1 MAQIRRAGYLRA
13 GSTRVERSICVICG
27 LTTLDST
34 LTLEPNRGP
43 PIDVYGSMLQDLR
56 YALRWLARSPG
67 FAAVA
72 ILSLG
77 LGVGVNTAMFSLVD
91 GLLFRPLP
99 VQSPGT
105 LADVFTSSS
114 DGDEY
119 ATSSYPDFLDLK
131 AQNTVFTD
139 MTGYSPMFAALG
151 LGDRSRLVLG
161 QIVTANHFE
170 LLGIRPALGRLLG
183 PADDEPG
190 AERVVVLAHR
200 TWQREFGADPA
211 IAGKTL
217 SLRGLAYTI
226 VGVAP
231 ESFTGVVPLVKP
243 ELWVPVIHANEVDPA
258 GINDSVPSP
267 TGTTR
272 VDRRGMRWLFV
283 KGRLRPGVTARQA
296 HANVA
301 VIGTQLATAHP
312 QTNKDRRLSAV
323 ATTDVRML
331 VPQASGALSIGAA
344 GVMAVVGLVLLIAC
358 ANVAGMLLA
367 RASAR
372 RREISVR
379 LAIGASR
386 RRLVQQLLV
395 EGMVIGSLGAIAA
408 VACAWALIRGLL
420 AVELPLPVEVPL
432 DMRLDGR
439 VLTFTLAVAMLTGLL
454 AGLLPALKATAP
466 SLVGDLRGEMPAA
479 RVGGRRWALRDV
491 LVGTQ
496 VALTAVLLVVAG
508 LLLRSVFE
516 SQRADV
522 GFRPENLALLSFD
535 TDMVRYAPEKG
546 LQFWTDA
553 LERVRALPGV
563 SSVATVSPTAPF
575 EFNFNQHEVRIDN
588 RAYEPGA
595 RGEVIENVAV
605 SPGYLATLGIPLREG
620 RDIADADR
628 PGAPRVAIVNETM
641 ARRYWPKQSP
651 VGHTFRIA
659 ATDQE
664 FQIVGVAADH
674 KRHGVLESPSPYIY
688 YATAQRPTRY
698 NYLIART
705 AGDPDRVLAAMR
717 REVLGMEPGLVF
729 VANTTMDKNLS
740 LSLMPMRVGAL
751 LAMGFGALGTLL
763 AAIGLYGVIAF
774 SVSRRTRE
782 IGVRMAIGA
791 NPVGVMQMIMRQGL
805 VLVAGGLAVG
815 VLLAAGAARVLSGL
829 LYGISAADPIAWLS
843 ALGVLLVAAALA
855 NFIPARRA
863 MKIDPLTA
871 LRTE

>member
-1 MAQIRRAGYLRA
+1 
-13 GSTRVERSICVICG
+13 
-27 LTTLDST
+27 
-34 LTLEPNRGP
+34 
-43 PIDVYGSMLQDLR
+43 MLQDFR

-99 VQSPGT
+99 VQSPAT
-105 LADVFTSSS
+105 LADVFTTGG

-119 ATSSYPDFLDLK
+119 ATSSYPDFLDIK

-151 LGDRSRLVLG
+151 LGDRSRLVMG

-170 LLGIRPALGRLLG
+170 LLGIRPALGRLLV
-183 PADDEPG
+183 PSDDGAG
-190 AERVVVLAHR
+190 AERVVVLSHR
-200 TWQREFGADPA
+200 MWQREFGADPA
-211 IAGKTL
+211 VAGTTL
-217 SLRGLAYTI
+217 SLRGLPYTI

-231 ESFTGVVPLVKP
+231 ESFTGVVPLLTP
-243 ELWVPVIHANEVDPA
+243 ELWLPVIHANEVEPA
-258 GINDSVPSP
+258 GINDAVPSP

-283 KGRLRPGVTARQA
+283 KGRLRPGVTAQQA

-301 VIGTQLATAHP
+301 VIGAQLAAAHP

-323 ATTDVRML
+323 ATSDVRML
-331 VPQASGALSIGAA
+331 VPQASGPLSLGAA

-358 ANVAGMLLA
+358 ANVAGLLLA

-386 RRLVQQLLV
+386 RRLIQQLLV
-395 EGMVIGSLGAIAA
+395 EGLVVGALGAVAA
-408 VACAWALIRGLL
+408 TACAWALMQGLL

-439 VLTFTLAVAMLTGLL
+439 VLTFTLVVAMLTGLL
-454 AGLLPALKATAP
+454 AGLLPALKASAP
-466 SLVGDLRGEMPAA
+466 SLVSDLRGEAPAA
-479 RVGGRRWALRDV
+479 RAGGRRLALRDL

-496 VALTAVLLVVAG
+496 VAFTAVLLVVAG
-508 LLLRSVFE
+508 LLLRSVAE

-522 GFRPENLALLSFD
+522 GFRIENLALLSFD
-535 TDMVRYAPEKG
+535 TDMVRYPPEQG
-546 LQFWTDA
+546 LRFWEDA
-553 LERVRALPGV
+553 VARVRALPGV
-563 SSVATVSPTAPF
+563 ASVATVSPTAPF
-575 EFNFNQHEVRIDN
+575 EINFNQHEVRIDN
-588 RAYEPGA
+588 RTYEPGA
-595 RGEVIENVAV
+595 RAEIIENVAI
-605 SPGYLATLGIPLREG
+605 SPGYLATLDIALRDG

-628 PGAPRVAIVNETM
+628 TGAPRVALINETM
-641 ARRYWPKQSP
+641 ARRYWPNQSA
-651 VGHTFRIA
+651 VGRTFRIA
-659 ATDQE
+659 ATGVEHQV
-664 FQIVGVAADH
+664 IGVAADH
-674 KRHGVLESPSPYIY
+674 KRHGVLEQPAPFIY
-688 YATAQRPTRY
+688 YAAAQRPTRY

-705 AGDPDRVLAAMR
+705 DGDPARVLAAMR
-717 REVLGMEPGLVF
+717 REVLAMEPGLVF
-729 VANTTMDKNLS
+729 LANTTMERNLS

-782 IGVRMAIGA
+782 IGVRMAVGA
-791 NPVGVMQMIMRQGL
+791 HPASVLQMVMRQGL
-805 VLVAGGLAVG
+805 ALVVGGLVVG
-815 VLLAAGAARVLSGL
+815 LLLAAGAAQVLSGL
-829 LYGISAADPIAWLS
+829 LYGISPADPIAWLS
-843 ALGVLLVAAALA
+843 ALAVMLVAAALA

-863 MKIDPLTA
+863 MRIDPLTA
-871 LRTE
+871 LRME